1 MFSNLIKRNW
11 IKNIRDRIQKKKL
24 EQEEYQMF
32 ESIQRAREEWMDKEN
47 FFNFATDPDLI
58 DFAIYDI
65 EASRRKYAYLLK
77 QAREENKK
85 S

>member
-1 MFSNLIKRNW
+1 
-11 IKNIRDRIQKKKL
+11 
-24 EQEEYQMF
+24 MF